1 MKPLRLSVFFFSV
14 IFVLAVSQV
23 SLAQPPAPVLLQP
36 PYLKN
41 VTPLS
46 PNVQNTTPLL
56 QWVSQDM
63 SYRIEI
69 SYIEENEEK
78 IVAKKDIPKARYK
91 VTLVDKLER
100 FKVYYWQITAINT
113 ERVESQPSEKRS
125 FKTGDFP
132 WTCGDPGIDIES
144 KNLLN

>member
-69 SYIEENEEK
+69 SSIKENEEK
-78 IVAKKDIPKARYK
+78 IVVKKEIPEKAHYK
-91 VTLVDKLER
+91 VSLAGKLER
-100 FKVYYWQITAINT
+100 FKVYYWQVTAINT

-132 WTCGDPGIDIES
+132 FP
-144 KNLLN
+144 